1 MASDN
6 QRALPPSLYADTAV
20 PPAPTP
26 PLDGDRTA
34 SVAIIG
40 GGFAG
45 LSTALHLAARGVDT
59 IVLEAREPGWGASG
73 NNGGQVNPGL
83 KLTPDAIEDEF
94 GADLGRRM
102 LSFSYG
108 APTFTFD
115 LIRRYQ
121 IPCEARQN
129 GTLRVAYQASG
140 ASDVETLAAQ
150 CGQRDMPVALL
161 DRAQLRETTGT
172 DRYVRGLLDRRGGD
186 LHPLSYARGL
196 ARAAI
201 GAGAA
206 MHGDTPALSLERDS
220 QGWRIKTPRA
230 VVRAEKILIATNGF
244 ADDLWPDLRR
254 TIVPVFSSIAATAPL
269 PDDVVKDIMPTR
281 SVLYE
286 SGHIT
291 VYYRIDQNNRLLMGG
306 RGPMRWN
313 SPAIG
318 DRLSHPV
325 RRAALAAT
333 QEHDLDARLEQP
345 PRHDRRPPPARA
357 RAARRRADLSRLQR
371 PRRCACNR
379 DGRATGA
386 KADRGRERT
395 VRHAD
400 HTAQAHSLPRALAAG
415 REERR
420 ALGADSR
427 SARPVAR
434 VDSALRRTT
443 SAPYRPSGL
452 SSGASA
458 FLSAAGTVVSL
469 SKRIHAGEDP
479 PARQQEDAHDQTD
492 QA

>member
-306 RGPMRWN
+306 RGPMRWIRQPSEIGYLIQYAERLWPQLKSTTWTHAWN
-313 SPAIG
+313 SRLAMTADHLPHVHEPRGDALIYLG
-318 DRLSHPV
+318 CNGRGVALATAMGAQLAQRLIEGANAQFDMPITPLKPIRFHALWPLAVKSVVLSGRIRDRL
-325 RRAALAAT
+325 
-333 QEHDLDARLEQP
+333 
-345 PRHDRRPPPARA
+345 
-357 RAARRRADLSRLQR
+357 
-371 PRRCACNR
+371 
-379 DGRATGA
+379 
-386 KADRGRERT
+386 
-395 VRHAD
+395 
-400 HTAQAHSLPRALAAG
+400 
-415 REERR
+415 
-420 ALGADSR
+420 
-427 SARPVAR
+427 
-434 VDSALRRTT
+434 
-443 SAPYRPSGL
+443 GL
-452 SSGASA
+452 
-458 FLSAAGTVVSL
+458 
-469 SKRIHAGEDP
+469 
-479 PARQQEDAHDQTD
+479 
-492 QA
+492 